1 MDKREYIKI
10 IANDNKGI
18 TMVALIT
25 TMIIMVII
33 SGITILTINGQNPLI
48 KRAVETKNL
57 VEQEEQ
63 ETNNLM
69 EKYKQDLKEYK
80 ETISNNEV

>member
-80 ETISNNEV
+80 ETRSNNEV